1 MKGRLFMLA
10 VVCLAFGPGT
20 WVRSAPPVID
30 YRAGVE
36 VTPVE
41 AGMARV
47 GPLEVLGVW
56 QFNSRNIRFGGY
68 SGLVARPDGT
78 MLAASDRGA
87 AMTFRIG
94 PDGPTGFRQ
103 FALGDPDYD
112 PDNYSLDIESITQDP
127 ATGRVWLAYEAL
139 NMVER
144 RDAALEKPQRIK
156 PAAMAEWGGNSGPE
170 AMLRLAD
177 GRFVMLGEGRSGW
190 FADAFP
196 GLLWAGDPLDGTEPQ
211 EFAFTSPDRFRPTD
225 MAQLPD
231 RRVLVLVR
239 RLVVGWPVFEA
250 ALLVGDPAEIARGRL
265 WPMREVARFR
275 PPFPIDNFEALAV
288 DPADGFPVTISMIS
302 DANGAAL
309 QRTLLLRLTWDGRL
323 PQ

>member
-1 MKGRLFMLA
+1 MRRLIMLA

-20 WVRSAPPVID
+20 WVRTAPPVID
-30 YRAGVE
+30 YRGGVDAAKLDLG
-36 VTPVE
+36 VKHI
-41 AGMARV
+41 
-47 GPLEVLGVW
+47 GPLEVVGMW
-56 QFNSRNIRFGGY
+56 QLDSRNTRFGGY

-87 AMTFRIG
+87 AMVFRIG
-94 PDGPTGFRQ
+94 TEGPTGFRQ

-127 ATGRVWLAYEAL
+127 ATGRLWLAYEAL
-139 NMVER
+139 NMIER
-144 RDAALEKPQRIK
+144 RDAALGQPQRIK

-177 GRFVMLGEGRSGW
+177 GRFVVLGEGRSGW

-196 GLLWAGDPLDGTEPQ
+196 GLLWASDPLNGAEPR
-211 EFAFTSPDRFRPTD
+211 EFAFTAPDRFRPTD

-231 RRVLVLVR
+231 GRVLVLVR
-239 RLVVGWPVFEA
+239 RLAVGWPVFEA
-250 ALLVGDPAEIARGRL
+250 ALLVGNPADIAEGKL
-265 WPMREVARFR
+265 WPMRELARFK
-275 PPFPIDNFEALAV
+275 PPFPTDNFEALAV
-288 DPADGFPVTISMIS
+288 DPADGFPVTITMLS

-309 QRTLLLRLTWDGRL
+309 QRTLLLRLRWDGKL
-323 PQ
+323 PD